1 MKKVLRLFIALFT
14 VIFLASCTTS
24 VREVESIEF
33 TNAPAASYNKG
44 EVVKAESFQVV
55 ISFTEGNPLPLKLN
69 DSRLTVIGLDG
80 DKLDTKTPGRKTINI
95 TYRGFSVS
103 VSYEVEDVTHLSY
116 WSGHIAT
123 EDASKTLEDF
133 ASNGIATVSQL
144 AQFAKLVNENPNATA
159 GVTYSLLT
167 GAEYDLEAHQWVP
180 IVDFQGTFNGDGA
193 TIKNLRMTNGS
204 DDFANKG
211 LFGKTKGTV
220 EIKDLTFDGTLINS
234 VTDGLGETNKNFA
247 AVVGNVSAGTTTIT
261 NVIVKNS
268 IIVGHGRLG
277 ALVGQTNGT
286 VIINNSKSLDNSFT
300 AVNGYAAKSADGNG
314 DKVAGL
320 VGLAQ
325 KEITINN
332 SKVISNIINGTRDL
346 GGLVGYVSLKATLNG
361 NKVEDTII
369 QASVP
374 GGMLPAKGTRSIGA
388 FVGTLAGTTTL
399 ANVTDFV
406 LGTDEDV
413 NTFNG
418 VSLLAN
424 TLYEELTVTGELFGG
439 YRAKADYVRNIVI
452 GAQTYQLKSIVTPN
466 EGNIADYALDIE
478 EITAFLFDVY
488 NGVENPVIPTGL
500 TNVEITLLA

>member
-24 VREVESIEF
+24 VREVKSIEF

-116 WSGHIAT
+116 WSDYI
-123 EDASKTLEDF
+123 DAKDVSKTLEDF
-133 ASNGIATVSQL
+133 ALNGIATVSQL

-180 IVDFQGTFNGDGA
+180 IIDFQGTFNGDGA

-211 LFGKTKGTV
+211 LFGKTKGNV
-220 EIKDLTFDGTLINS
+220 IKNLTFYGTLFNS
-234 VTDGLGETNKNFA
+234 VKDVLGETNKNFA
-247 AVVGNVSAGTTTIT
+247 AVVCNVSAGTTTIT
-261 NVIVKNS
+261 NVMVKNS
-268 IIVGHGRLG
+268 IIVGHVRLG

-320 VGLAQ
+320 VGQAQ

-332 SKVISNIINGTRDL
+332 SEVKNNIINGTRDL

-406 LGTDEDV
+406 LGTGEYV
-413 NTFNG
+413 NTFAR
-418 VSLLAN
+418 VPLLAN

-439 YRAKADYVRNIVI
+439 YRAVAGNVRNIVI
-452 GAQTYQLKSIVTPN
+452 GEQTYQLKSIVAPN
-466 EGNIADYALDIE
+466 A
-478 EITAFLFDVY
+478 
-488 NGVENPVIPTGL
+488 
-500 TNVEITLLA
+500 